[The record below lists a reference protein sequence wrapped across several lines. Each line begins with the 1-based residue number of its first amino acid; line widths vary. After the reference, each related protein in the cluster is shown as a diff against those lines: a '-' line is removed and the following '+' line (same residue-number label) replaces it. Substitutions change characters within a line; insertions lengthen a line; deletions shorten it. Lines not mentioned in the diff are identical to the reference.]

1 MNTLQSVELITAD
14 RELSIQPG
22 ITSLEKNPEYQ
33 FYKIPSGECIVFI
46 YPTFFFQ
53 KPRADSRDRD
63 RLGTVLARG

>member
-33 FYKIPSGECIVFI
+33 FYKIPSGN
-46 YPTFFFQ
+46 YPFSYPDAGQ
-53 KPRADSRDRD
+53 KNIHSR
-63 RLGTVLARG
+63 

>member
-33 FYKIPSGECIVFI
+33 FYKIPSGNYRFS
-46 YPTFFFQ
+46 YPDAGQ
-53 KPRADSRDRD
+53 KPSQQTDSK
-63 RLGTVLARG
+63 